1 MRLTHIRDL
10 DVEAP
15 LASGHSFLSA
25 ASGLVWVGET
35 LCVVADDDLHLALF
49 REGEPGRLIRLLPGD
64 LPTDAAARKK
74 VKPDFEILLALDD
87 GRLLA
92 MGSGSKKKRK
102 RGALI
107 ALSSSPLVTP
117 IDLKPL
123 FDAVEPLVPE
133 TNLEGAV
140 IDGDRMRLFN
150 RGNMAEPVTQII
162 ETALSD
168 VLSGKSME
176 ARLAQALQLPERQG
190 VPLTVT
196 DACRLEDGHIL
207 LSAVSEVTD
216 NSYADG
222 ELKGAAFVLL
232 DSDLQVIALEDVDPL
247 VKIEGIDAHCT
258 VDGIQI
264 LCVTDADDPEQSAS
278 LYQALWRT

>member
-25 ASGLVWVGET
+25 ASGLVRLGET
-35 LCVVADDDLHLALF
+35 LYAVADDDLHLARF
-49 REGEPGRLIRLLPGD
+49 QGAAPGKLMRLLPGD
-64 LPTDAAARKK
+64 LPHDAAARKK
-74 VKPDFEILLALDD
+74 AKPDFEMLLSVGED
-87 GRLLA
+87 RLLA

-102 RGALI
+102 RGVLVEQ
-107 ALSSSPLVTP
+107 SSGQVAPV
-117 IDLKPL
+117 DLKPL

-140 IDGDRMRLFN
+140 IDGDRLLLFN

-162 ETALSD
+162 ETSLSD
-168 VLSGKSME
+168 LLTGKSME
-176 ARLAQALQLPERQG
+176 AKLAQALQLPERQG
-190 VPLTVT
+190 VPLTAT

-222 ELKGAAFVLL
+222 ALTGAALVLL
-232 DSDLQVIALEDVDPL
+232 DADLRVVALEDAEPL
-247 VKIEGIDAHCT
+247 VKIEGIAAQRT
-258 VDGIQI
+258 TEGIEI
-264 LCVTDADDPEQSAS
+264 LCVTDADEPDQPAG
-278 LYQALWRT
+278 LYRALWQI